1 MKSLK
6 PSMKENKRYLL
17 VEGKE
22 LRKNIND
29 LYRYEFIGKTKKE
42 DGSLGFF
49 LTEKGKWR
57 ALNYKLENIKNPV
70 LSKLKINEELG
81 EFVQSYIIHKKMCR
95 PEKYLSDEESKREM
109 AKELSDILGLV
120 FVIAKTFDIDIEEAI
135 TKDSIIVALLRGG
148 IILGKIISDCYNLP
162 LKPLAVK
169 KIGAPSNQELAI
181 GAITADRTIYLDRNL
196 IENLGAEDKYLKEM
210 SEIKVKEAQT
220 LQRIFKSEISL
231 KNKKVMIID
240 DGVATGATAICA
252 SIYAQK
258 QNAKEIIL
266 ATPVISKDR
275 INDIKKYFDRVISLK
290 IANNLA
296 SVGEFYK
303 YFPQVEDKDVFG
315 ILNSKNQK

>member
-1 MKSLK
+1 MFESR
-6 PSMKENKRYLL
+6 EEAGGLL
-17 VEGKE
+17 
-22 LRKNIND
+22 
-29 LYRYEFIGKTKKE
+29 T
-42 DGSLGFF
+42 
-49 LTEKGKWR
+49 
-57 ALNYKLENIKNPV
+57 AKL
-70 LSKLKINEELG
+70 
-81 EFVQSYIIHKKMCR
+81 
-95 PEKYLSDEESKREM
+95 
-109 AKELSDILGLV
+109 
-120 FVIAKTFDIDIEEAI
+120 EEAI

-275 INDIKKYFDRVISLK
+275 INDIKKYFDITGVAKIISF
-290 IANNLA
+290 A
-296 SVGEFYK
+296 FYK